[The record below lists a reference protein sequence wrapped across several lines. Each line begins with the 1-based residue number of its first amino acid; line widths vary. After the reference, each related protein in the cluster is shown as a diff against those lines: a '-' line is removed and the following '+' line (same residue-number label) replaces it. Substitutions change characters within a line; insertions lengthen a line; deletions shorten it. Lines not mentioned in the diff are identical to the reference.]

1 MPDSKVLLV
10 IDLQNDY
17 LWDKRKPM
25 FTYATDNLINN
36 VNKAIASYRGNGY
49 DIIYIKHILPDNA
62 FVRNLVGFSVEGSEG
77 ADIYRGV
84 NRVSDLVFEKNRS
97 DTYTSPVFRRHMKTK
112 NYKEVVICGLDEYG
126 CVGATARGACKTGV
140 KVIMLTSCIGSRFSE
155 KKVKKQREKLT
166 SLGVIYHYE

>member
-25 FTYATDNLINN
+25 FTYA
-36 VNKAIASYRGNGY
+36 S
-49 DIIYIKHILPDNA
+49 PA
-62 FVRNLVGFSVEGSEG
+62 FR
-77 ADIYRGV
+77 
-84 NRVSDLVFEKNRS
+84 
-97 DTYTSPVFRRHMKTK
+97 THMKTK
-112 NYKEVVICGLDEYG
+112 NYKEVVICGLDECG
-126 CVGATARGACKTGV
+126 CVGATARGARKTGV

-166 SLGVIYHYE
+166 SLGVIYRYE

>member
-1 MPDSKVLLV
+1 MPDNKVLLV

-17 LWDKRKPM
+17 LWDKRKPL
-25 FTYATDNLINN
+25 FTYAT
-36 VNKAIASYRGNGY
+36 
-49 DIIYIKHILPDNA
+49 DNA

-84 NRVSDLVFEKNRS
+84 NRVSDLVF
-97 DTYTSPVFRRHMKTK
+97 DK
-112 NYKEVVICGLDEYG
+112 NYTEVVICGLDECG
-126 CVGATARGACKTGV
+126 CVGATARGARKTGV

-166 SLGVIYHYE
+166 SLGVIYRYE

>member
-36 VNKAIASYRGNGY
+36 VNKAIASYRGSGY

-84 NRVSDLVFEKNRS
+84 N
-97 DTYTSPVFRRHMKTK
+97 
-112 NYKEVVICGLDEYG
+112 
-126 CVGATARGACKTGV
+126 
-140 KVIMLTSCIGSRFSE
+140 
-155 KKVKKQREKLT
+155 
-166 SLGVIYHYE
+166 